1 MPDIGQELSSLDFAS
16 MLGGPLL
23 AAVDAQAQAA
33 ISTVNFIKEVGF
45 KPPASA
51 GGPSGDPIYVSFRYP
66 REVAPY
72 QPAVS
77 AHVTGITVTAGGSG
91 YDPDTTVTLSGG
103 GGSGATATVDVD
115 GTGKIIGVSV
125 IDPGS
130 GYTSAPTVSFQNTGG
145 GTGATLTAAIGGAS
159 PAVAAV
165 FQEMRLEVPILTLL
179 PIPYIRIEDVT
190 IDFNAKINSI
200 EYKKVDTSLS
210 IDAALQVQQRWP
222 GGSAKLNVSAS
233 YKRSTQEGNS
243 VDRTYSL
250 AVRIHAVQDE
260 IPAGM
265 EKVLSTLDSLIRA
278 QPV

>member
-1 MPDIGQELSSLDFAS
+1 MPNIGQELSSIDFAS

-33 ISTVNFIKEVGF
+33 VSSVSFIKEVGF
-45 KPPASA
+45 KPPATA
-51 GGPSGDPIYVSFRYP
+51 GDPGTGDPIYVTFRYP
-66 REVAPY
+66 REVSPY
-72 QPAVS
+72 QPAVPGQIAIS
-77 AHVTGITVTAGGSG
+77 VSPGGSG
-91 YDPDTTVTLSGG
+91 YTSAPIVNISGG
-103 GGSGATATVDVD
+103 GGSGATATATLD
-115 GTGKIIGVSV
+115 GDAVSGITV
-125 IDPGS
+125 TSQGA
-130 GYTSAPTVSFQNTGG
+130 GYTSEPIVTLTGG
-145 GTGATLTAAIGGAS
+145 GGGSGAVVDVTFTPAT

-165 FQEMRLEVPILTLL
+165 YQDMKLEVPILTML

-200 EYKKVDTSLS
+200 EYKKVDTSLN

-265 EKVLSTLDSLIRA
+265 DRVLGILENAIRA
-278 QPV
+278 QPA